1 MLVFQAR
8 AVLPLEKSLVFTLI
22 AILLQLGRKNEDVR
36 EEVHSCGEALVSTK
50 NLLLI
55 LLPIFLLLC
64 VVRMHKALGLYPLLN
79 V

>member
-8 AVLPLEKSLVFTLI
+8 AELPLEKSLVFTLI
-22 AILLQLGRKNEDVR
+22 AILLQLGRKKEGVR

-50 NLLLI
+50 DLLLI
-55 LLPIFLLLC
+55 RPALPC
-64 VVRMHKALGLYPLLN
+64 VLRMHKALGLYPLLN

>member
-8 AVLPLEKSLVFTLI
+8 AELPLEKSLVFTLI
-22 AILLQLGRKNEDVR
+22 AILLQLGRKKEGVR

-55 LLPIFLLLC
+55 LLPMFLLPY